1 MAITQA
7 DSDERVVGRVLAGH
21 RQDFGELV
29 GRYLPVVHAFAYAHV
44 GNHADAED
52 ASQEA
57 FLRAFQSLDTLRDR
71 AKFGPWVVGI
81 ARHTCSGVRNSRRRQ
96 ARLAEEIR
104 HAPASVAPDVVGRD
118 LRELVRRKVAELDE
132 PSREVLLL
140 YYFSGKKIHEVADL
154 LEISPD
160 AAAKRIQ
167 RAREELGDKLL
178 SEMRPAFE
186 PERPEQE
193 RKAGIMGL
201 VMGMPAAWT
210 PAAAP
215 GSVSASPRTVSAPP
229 GSAAAVGSWF
239 AKNWPT
245 VFLVLAAVL
254 LGVVIAGVWLAIE
267 AKPAP
272 TPLETPGK
280 PMYTAPAGPK
290 GDYSEPPQG
299 GKGAAPIPS
308 KAPAK
313 EVSKGKG

>member
-1 MAITQA
+1 
-7 DSDERVVGRVLAGH
+7 
-21 RQDFGELV
+21 V

-52 ASQEA
+52 AAQEA

-96 ARLAEEIR
+96 ARLAEEVR
-104 HAPASVAPDVVGRD
+104 RAPTSISPDVVGRD

-154 LEISPD
+154 LGITPD

-167 RAREELGDKLL
+167 RAREELGDRLL

-186 PERPEQE
+186 PERSEQE
-193 RKAGIMGL
+193 RKAGVMGL
-201 VMGMPAAWT
+201 VMGMPAAWA
-210 PAAAP
+210 PATTP
-215 GSVSASPRTVSAPP
+215 GSVSAPRPAVSTLPT
-229 GSAAAVGSWF
+229 GSAGVAGSWV

-254 LGVVIAGVWLAIE
+254 LGVVVAGVWIAFERGTSPRPAGTVQPTYTPGAGGKIPYSPP
-267 AKPAP
+267 ASPGKGDHSKPA
-272 TPLETPGK
+272 E
-280 PMYTAPAGPK
+280 
-290 GDYSEPPQG
+290 G
-299 GKGAAPIPS
+299 GKGAAPVPS